1 YHCCSNDDELSG
13 GGNSF
18 IHPSDNPSTLRPML
32 GSARSK
38 GKNKEDEEEKD
49 EDNMDVE
56 LPKLAST

>member
-1 YHCCSNDDELSG
+1 
-13 GGNSF
+13 
-18 IHPSDNPSTLRPML
+18 ML

-56 LPKLAST
+56 LPKLASTVDPNKMAK